1 MFAYLNG
8 KIAYKSPTVLH
19 IDCNGVGY
27 LVNISLNTYADI
39 EHAEQT
45 KLFIHFHVREDA
57 QVLYGFSTE
66 EEQQMFALLVSVS
79 GVGVNTARL
88 ILSSLTTKELSQAII
103 NEEVSLIQTVKGIGP
118 KSAKRLVLE
127 LKDKVQSIETLDAEP
142 SSIGSANAIIKEAI
156 SALTMLGF
164 GKSQSE
170 KVINKVWKSNPTDN
184 VEELIKLSLKNL

>member
-8 KIAYKSPTVLH
+8 KLAFKSPTQVH

-27 LVNISLNTYADI
+27 QVNITLYTYSDV
-39 EHAEQT
+39 ELLEST
-45 KLFIHFHVREDA
+45 KLYIYMHIREDL

-66 EEQQMFALLVSVS
+66 QEKEMFIHLISVS
-79 GVGVNTARL
+79 GVGPNTARL
-88 ILSSLTTKELSQAII
+88 ILSSMTTNELANAII

-127 LKDKVQSIETLDAEP
+127 LKDKMKSFEIAE
-142 SSIGSANAIIKEAI
+142 SDTNVNESANAVVGEAVA
-156 SALTMLGF
+156 ALTMLGF
-164 GKSQSE
+164 SKNQSE
-170 KVINKVWKSNPTDN
+170 KTVLKLWKTNSINN